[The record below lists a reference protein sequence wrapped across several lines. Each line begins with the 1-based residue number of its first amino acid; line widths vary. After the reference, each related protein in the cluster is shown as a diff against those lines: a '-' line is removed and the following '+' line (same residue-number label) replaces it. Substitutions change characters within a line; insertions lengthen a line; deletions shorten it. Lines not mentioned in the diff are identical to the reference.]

1 MRQIPE
7 VLGAHLAGEATTTCH
22 AWRLTRRDGV
32 VMGFTEH
39 DRDLVFDGTLF
50 AAMTGF
56 ADGGE
61 VESGLGLAADA
72 AEVIGAFSADAI
84 TRADLTA
91 GRYDGALVETFLV
104 NWQSPDDYLLRS
116 TRELGEVRNGPDA
129 FRAELRSLAARLD
142 RPGGRI
148 YARACDAELGDTRCT
163 VDLDD
168 PVYRGEGM
176 IGAETSAETF
186 SVTGL
191 AGHADGWFRQ
201 GRIDFTSGALAG
213 LAFTVSEHTR
223 EAGVTR
229 LTLWSPASAPPE
241 PGDMFTVIAGC
252 DKRRETCRDKF
263 ANILNFQG
271 FPFMP
276 GSDFAYGYAD
286 GETVHDGS
294 PLIP

>member
-7 VLGAHLAGEATTTCH
+7 ALAAHLAGEVTTTCH
-22 AWRLTRRDGV
+22 AWRLTRRDGL

-39 DRDLVFDGTLF
+39 DRDLAFDGTLF

-84 TRADLTA
+84 TRADLVA
-91 GRYDGALVETFLV
+91 GRYDGALVDTFLV

-142 RPGGRI
+142 RPVGRI
-148 YARACDAELGDTRCT
+148 YARGCDAELGDSRCT
-163 VDLDD
+163 VDLED
-168 PVYRGEGM
+168 PAYRGEGA
-176 IGAETSAETF
+176 IGTESSADAF
-186 SVTGL
+186 DVTGL
-191 AGHADGWFRQ
+191 AGQADGWFRQ
-201 GRIDFTSGALAG
+201 GRIVFTSGALDG
-213 LAFTVSEHTR
+213 LSFTVAEHRR
-223 EAGVTR
+223 EPGVTR
-229 LTLWSPASAPPE
+229 LTLWSPAFTAPA
-241 PGDMFTVIAGC
+241 PGDTFTVTAGC

-286 GETVHDGS
+286 CETVHDGR

>member
-1 MRQIPE
+1 MRKIPE
-7 VLGAHLAGEATTTCH
+7 ALAEHLTGEATTTCH
-22 AWRLTRRDGV
+22 AWRLIRRDGT

-39 DRDLVFDGTLF
+39 DRDLAFDDTFF

-56 ADGGE
+56 VGGGE
-61 VESGLGLAADA
+61 VESGLGLAADS

-84 TRADLTA
+84 TRVDLAA

-104 NWQSPDDYLLRS
+104 NWQSPNDHLLRS

-148 YARACDAELGDTRCT
+148 YARGCDAELGDSRCT
-163 VDLDD
+163 VDIDD
-168 PVYRGEGM
+168 PAFRGEGA
-176 IGAETSAETF
+176 IGEEVSAETF
-186 SVTGL
+186 TVTGL

-201 GRIDFTSGALAG
+201 GRIAFTSGALTG
-213 LAFTVSEHTR
+213 LSFTIAEHRR

-229 LTLWSPASAPPE
+229 LSLWEPAFAVPA
-241 PGDMFTVIAGC
+241 PGDTFTVVAGC

-286 GETVHDGS
+286 GETVHDGR

>member
-1 MRQIPE
+1 MREIPE
-7 VLGAHLAGEATTTCH
+7 ALAVHLKGEATTTCH
-22 AWRLTRRDGV
+22 AWRLTRRDGT

-39 DRDLVFDGTLF
+39 DRDLEFDGTVF

-61 VESGLGLAADA
+61 VETGLGLSADA
-72 AEVIGAFSADAI
+72 AEVVGAFSAEAI
-84 TRADLTA
+84 TRADLAA

-104 NWQSPDDYLLRS
+104 NWQSPDDHVLRS

-129 FRAELRSLAARLD
+129 FQAELRSLAAKLD

-148 YARACDAELGDTRCT
+148 YARGCDAELGDARCR
-163 VDLDD
+163 VNLDD
-168 PVYRGEGM
+168 PAYRGEGV
-176 IGAETSAETF
+176 
-186 SVTGL
+186 VTEVVSDDGLAVSGL
-191 AGHADGWFRQ
+191 AGFETGWFRQ
-201 GRIDFTSGALAG
+201 GRIRFVTGALDG
-213 LAFTVSEHTR
+213 LEFSVAEH
-223 EAGVTR
+223 ASDGGVAR
-229 LTLWSPASAPPE
+229 LTLWSPPALRPAA
-241 PGDMFTVIAGC
+241 GDGFVIVTGC

-263 ANILNFQG
+263 ANILNFRG

-286 GETVHDGS
+286 GDTVHDGR